1 LKQLK
6 LNPLFKILILFGIL
20 SLKFGYD
27 YDAKRE
33 ASRTESSATSRQIV
47 LSQPRLEPILPKDEK
62 SVLLNDPA
70 IQKNW
75 GLMGT
80 GGTSD
85 IKAQKAWAIT
95 QGSRD
100 IKVAIIDTG
109 CDTHHPDLVANF
121 WKNPGELGFD
131 SKGKDKATNG
141 IDDDANGF
149 IDDISGWNFVANN
162 NDLTDNHGHGTHISG
177 IVGAEGGNGIGI
189 SGVSPKV
196 SLMCLKYYDPKSGG
210 GDNLKNT
217 IRAIRYAI
225 QMGADIINYSG
236 GGLEYSAEEYQAVK
250 AARDAG
256 ILFVA
261 AAGNEYS
268 NSDKSHYF
276 PANYSL
282 DNIVSVT
289 AINQSAQVLKSSNYG
304 IQTVHIA
311 APGENIFSTLPGAKY
326 GVMTGTSQATAF
338 VSGVAALIMAANREF
353 KYSDVR
359 KQILS
364 TADEMDQIR
373 NKTKTSGKLNSW
385 AALAIQRALPITGA
399 VVESGADKVVFSSA
413 LGVASAE
420 TPRTSDQIVRLG
432 SLMEKMRRPAKSFGL
447 RESAVEVKF

>member
-1 LKQLK
+1 
-6 LNPLFKILILFGIL
+6 
-20 SLKFGYD
+20 
-27 YDAKRE
+27 
-33 ASRTESSATSRQIV
+33 
-47 LSQPRLEPILPKDEK
+47 
-62 SVLLNDPA
+62 
-70 IQKNW
+70 
-75 GLMGT
+75 
-80 GGTSD
+80 
-85 IKAQKAWAIT
+85 QKAWTIT

-100 IKVAIIDTG
+100 IKVAVIDTG
-109 CDTHHPDLVANF
+109 CDMKHPDLLANY
-121 WKNPGELGFD
+121 WKNAGEIGFD
-131 SKGKDKATNG
+131 SKGRDKATNG
-141 IDDDANGF
+141 IDDDTNGF
-149 IDDISGWNFVANN
+149 IDDVSGWNFVSNT
-162 NDLTDNHGHGTHISG
+162 NDLSDNHGHGTHISG

-225 QMGADIINYSG
+225 QMGADVINYSG
-236 GGLEYSAEEYQAVK
+236 GGLEYSSEEYQAVK
-250 AARDAG
+250 AAKEKC

-289 AINQSAQVLKSSNYG
+289 AINPSAQVLKSSNYG

-311 APGENIFSTLPGAKY
+311 APGENIFSTLPNSKY

-338 VSGVAALIMAANREF
+338 VSGVAALIMASNREF
-353 KYSDVR
+353 KYLDVR

-399 VVESGADKVVFSSA
+399 VVEFNSNRVVFSSS
-413 LGVASAE
+413 LGAAG
-420 TPRTSDQIVRLG
+420 TDAPRASDQITRLG
-432 SLMEKMRRPAKSFGL
+432 SLMERLRRPAKSAANPGG
-447 RESAVEVKF
+447 ESPIEVKF

>member
-1 LKQLK
+1 MKTLK
-6 LNPLFKILILFGIL
+6 LKPILKIFLLFGVL
-20 SLKFGYD
+20 SLKFGYEF
-27 YDAKRE
+27 DAKRE
-33 ASRTESSATSRQIV
+33 AARVETSSTSRQ
-47 LSQPRLEPILPKDEK
+47 LILTPPKLQTVISTENEQ

-70 IQKNW
+70 IQRNW

-100 IKVAIIDTG
+100 IKLAIIDTG
-109 CDTHHPDLVANF
+109 CDTKHPDLTANF
-121 WKNPGELGFD
+121 WKNLGEVGFD

-141 IDDDANGF
+141 IDDDTNGF
-149 IDDISGWNFVANN
+149 IDDIHGWNFVSNN
-162 NDLTDNHGHGTHISG
+162 NDLSDNHGHGTHISG
-177 IVGAEGGNGIGI
+177 IVGAEGGNGVGI

-250 AARDAG
+250 AARDEG

-289 AINQSAQVLKSSNYG
+289 AINPSAQVLKSSNYG

-311 APGENIFSTLPGAKY
+311 APGENIFSTLPNGKY

-338 VSGVAALIMAANREF
+338 VSGVAALIMASNREF
-353 KYSDVR
+353 KYLDVR

-399 VVESGADKVVFSSA
+399 VVESNSNKVVFSSA
-413 LGVASAE
+413 LGTANSE
-420 TPRTSDQIVRLG
+420 TPRASDQITRLG
-432 SLMEKMRRPAKSFGL
+432 SLMEKLRRPAKSGIQ
-447 RESAVEVKF
+447 ESTIEVKF